1 MEGERLK
8 EIGEKL
14 EVSEEDMKAMRRER
28 LMEKWLYPVTGALV
42 SLGAT
47 ILGFIMGKN
56 ADPIKRDGGYPFTRV
71 TPEAAALFCGL
82 PLTALLSVIAALWF
96 RKNPTMDT
104 KRKRMVVVLLSLVFA
119 VLGFVVTYGLAR
131 PVEYYEDA
139 IDYGVYSRD
148 TRGGL

>member
-1 MEGERLK
+1 MTRIATCTASTHERWSMEGERLK

-71 TPEAAALFCGL
+71 NG
-82 PLTALLSVIAALWF
+82 
-96 RKNPTMDT
+96 
-104 KRKRMVVVLLSLVFA
+104 
-119 VLGFVVTYGLAR
+119 
-131 PVEYYEDA
+131 
-139 IDYGVYSRD
+139 
-148 TRGGL
+148 